1 VLSCRKKFLH
11 NVWVGQD
18 IVMKRGGLCGAGRM
32 EHITHLSY
40 QLLLQHPGHYRHK
53 FLENTITMY
62 NIRMV

>member
-32 EHITHLSY
+32 EHTTHLSY
-40 QLLLQHPGHYRHK
+40 QCVVLDGWS
-53 FLENTITMY
+53 T
-62 NIRMV
+62 